1 MFQRL
6 RYAIHRFFFAQRHQ
20 KKKKKAIQD
29 SYGKCPPCRIHVC
42 YPETTSPSPPLHHQ
56 GSDAVLAA
64 PAHEPVRCR
73 DSLSRR
79 PDTRLDP
86 RPLQG
91 AGLFFSLSHPA
102 INTQSS
108 QSLLSH
114 RTKKKKK
121 KTLILPQTPGLP
133 LFRPSSR
140 LRTCDR
146 GEQRPKPRQPESQTR
161 TNQPKPTSVRTNPP
175 PSSSR
180 LTFGGPW
187 NPSLIRVLEDPE
199 FKSPDFCFPSV
210 LLVV

>member
-121 KTLILPQTPGLP
+121 KLL
-133 LFRPSSR
+133 SS
-140 LRTCDR
+140 
-146 GEQRPKPRQPESQTR
+146 PKPPGCPYSVRLPGFEPVTGGNKGQNRASQNLKQEQ
-161 TNQPKPTSVRTNPP
+161 TNQNPP
-175 PSSSR
+175 VYE
-180 LTFGGPW
+180 LTP
-187 NPSLIRVLEDPE
+187 PP
-199 FKSPDFCFPSV
+199 PPPA
-210 LLVV
+210 